1 MGEIDILIGRRWSDL
16 AGMTKLP
23 CLEAAGAID
32 IVIGAWGM
40 GVTGSYIIHCGM
52 RNSILKYEATI
63 FT

>member
-32 IVIGAWGM
+32 IVVPGAWRD
-40 GVTGSYIIHCGM
+40 SFLHNPLWHK
-52 RNSILKYEATI
+52 NSILKYEAII